1 MIIPCIVTISSYLAY
16 LTDHK
21 DGFYFWYYFEG
32 FRELNFLVV
41 FLFFLIGIIAVFC
54 ITVSFIQNQRRNHL
68 TEKWPMFDVKKSNLH
83 QRRANVLATS
93 KFGTVS
99 FRQNIPYYVIRPE
112 QNFQK
117 NELRK
122 RVR

>member
-21 DGFYFWYYFEG
+21 DGFYFWYYFED

-54 ITVSFIQNQRRNHL
+54 ITVSFIQNQRRNRL
-68 TEKWPMFDVKKSNLH
+68 TEKWPMFDVKKMS
-83 QRRANVLATS
+83 
-93 KFGTVS
+93 
-99 FRQNIPYYVIRPE
+99 
-112 QNFQK
+112 
-117 NELRK
+117 
-122 RVR
+122 